1 MIRVPTEVRVRTAR
15 EQDIDALL
23 SIHFAVFPDGR
34 GREARRRNFCDNPRG
49 SLEDLHVAEVGG
61 RVVGHGFLFGMETW
75 VGGRPV
81 GVGGVASIGVAPE
94 ARRAGIA
101 HALIAHLLQKMR
113 ARGTPLSM
121 LYPFRHD
128 FYRKLGWGLTSAMH
142 RYRLRPAALP
152 LYPERG
158 RVRPA
163 DPADLGALRRCYE
176 RAAARGTGLLTRS
189 EPVWQAMLSPDVV
202 RVAVVPADEP
212 SRAIDGYVMYRML
225 PEVGT
230 QAIDLEVVEMVAV
243 TDTARFAL
251 LGFLSSQRDQI
262 ARVHVAQP
270 ADDSLLPI
278 LSDPRGPSGELVRG
292 LLMITADLVVGAMT
306 RIVGLAA
313 ALRARGWEGA
323 DGELALRMDDAW
335 APDNVQPVTMRRAG
349 AAVDV
354 TPGRKEGVPLLEAE
368 PAVMAQIYMGHLTP
382 SQAVAARL
390 ARMDPPTALPLADAV
405 LRTSPAHTLDVF

>member
-1 MIRVPTEVRVRTAR
+1 MIRVPGEVRIRTAR
-15 EQDIDALL
+15 EQDVDALL

-49 SLEDLHVAEVGG
+49 ALEDLHVAEVGG
-61 RVVGHGFLFGMETW
+61 RVVGHGFLFGMEAW
-75 VGGRPV
+75 IGGRPV

-142 RYRLRPAALP
+142 RYRLRPASIP

-158 RVRPA
+158 RVRAAEPS
-163 DPADLGALRRCYE
+163 DLGAIRRCYE
-176 RAAARGTGLLTRS
+176 RAAARGTGLLSRS
-189 EPVWQAMLSPDVV
+189 EPVWQAMLAPEVV
-202 RVAVVPADEP
+202 RVAVVSADEP
-212 SRAIDGYVMYRML
+212 SRAIDGYVSYRML

-230 QAIDLEVVEMVAV
+230 QAIELEVTEFVAV

-262 ARVHVAQP
+262 SRVQLALP
-270 ADDSLLPI
+270 IDDPLLPI

-292 LLMITADLVVGAMT
+292 LLMISGDLVVGAMT
-306 RIVGLAA
+306 RIVGLAT
-313 ALRARGWEGA
+313 ALRARAWEA
-323 DGELALRMDDAW
+323 SDGEIALRMDDAW
-335 APDNVQPVTMRRAG
+335 APDNVQPVTLRVAAHAG
-349 AAVDV
+349 EV
-354 TPGRKEGVPLLEAE
+354 TPGRREGVPLLEAE

-390 ARMDPPTALPLADAV
+390 ARIEPLAALPAADAL
-405 LRTSPAHTLDVF
+405 LRTRPANTLDVF

>member
-1 MIRVPTEVRVRTAR
+1 MIRVPGEVRIRTAR

-49 SLEDLHVAEVGG
+49 ALEDLHVAEVGG
-61 RVVGHGFLFGMETW
+61 RVVGHGFLFGMEAFI
-75 VGGRPV
+75 GGRPV

-94 ARRAGIA
+94 ARRTGVA

-128 FYRKLGWGLTSAMH
+128 FYRKLGWGLTSALH
-142 RYRLRPAALP
+142 RYRLRPASLP

-163 DPADLGALRRCYE
+163 EPSDLGAIRRCYE
-176 RAAARGTGLLTRS
+176 RVAARGTGQLSRS
-189 EPVWQAMLSPDVV
+189 EPVWQAMLAPEVV
-202 RVAVVPADEP
+202 RVAVVPAEEP
-212 SRAIDGYVMYRML
+212 SRALDGYVSYRML

-230 QAIDLEVVEMVAV
+230 QAIELEVTELVAA

-251 LGFLSSQRDQI
+251 LGFLSAQRDQI
-262 ARVHVAQP
+262 SRVQLALP
-270 ADDSLLPI
+270 TDDLLLPI
-278 LSDPRGPSGELVRG
+278 LTDPRGPSGELVRG
-292 LLMITADLVVGAMT
+292 LLMITGDLVVGAMT

-323 DGELALRMDDAW
+323 DGEVALRMDDAW
-335 APDNVQPVTMRRAG
+335 APDNVQPVTLRVAGRAG
-349 AAVDV
+349 EV
-354 TPGRKEGVPLLEAE
+354 TPGQKDGVPLLEAE

-390 ARMDPPTALPLADAV
+390 ARIEPLSALSIADAV
-405 LRTSPAHTLDVF
+405 LFTRPANTLDVF